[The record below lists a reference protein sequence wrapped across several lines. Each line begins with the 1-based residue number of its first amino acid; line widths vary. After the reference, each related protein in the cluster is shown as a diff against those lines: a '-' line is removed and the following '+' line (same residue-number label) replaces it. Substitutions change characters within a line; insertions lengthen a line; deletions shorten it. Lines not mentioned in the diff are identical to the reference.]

1 MNPFAIM
8 QVMNQFQQIRQN
20 PNQLGALLKSR
31 GLINDQQ
38 VRDISQMGTDYT
50 KVGQYLMNNRI
61 MPHPDQQ
68 AINQAQQV
76 MQNSPVA

>member
-61 MPHPDQQ
+61 MPQPDQQ